1 MPRLAPLTSAL
12 SSPSLSSSEASLSS
26 SLHRCS
32 RRMTS
37 PAAAA
42 AGERAGAVDAAVDAA
57 AAAARRNE
65 FRGRQDA
72 PELGGRLVQWYPGH
86 IAKAE
91 RRLKEALG
99 KVDVVLEVLD
109 ARAPIASTHPMLGAW
124 CSNSPNAASNAGFF
138 IGSDGAS
145 SSPSAS
151 SSSSQPQQT
160 GKPRILVLNRC
171 DQVSAADRKEWD
183 RFFRENVTGGV
194 APIWTDGEKG
204 TGVALLK
211 RAALAAAA
219 RANAGRAR
227 RGLAPRPAR
236 AVVVG
241 LPNVGKSALINRLL
255 GRRVAPSAPRPGV
268 TRDLRWCRLRGAA
281 GAAALAASNAANAAG
296 APTAAPSLDL
306 LDAPGVVPPSL
317 GDQRAAARLAACN
330 DIGQAAYL
338 ESAVA
343 AELVETL
350 LALPSGRGVAAV
362 AVLGARL
369 RVPEAQW
376 ETAEDFL
383 SVAAS
388 LLYRGDVEQAGAR
401 VLKDYR
407 SGALGAV
414 ALEDAGEWGERFR
427 SRRKGGGAGSK

>member
-1 MPRLAPLTSAL
+1 MRHIRHLA
-12 SSPSLSSSEASLSS
+12 SSPSPRSFPCLFDPEASLAGVR
-26 SLHRCS
+26 HHS
-32 RRMTS
+32 RKS
-37 PAAAA
+37 APPAASG
-42 AGERAGAVDAAVDAA
+42 AGERAAGGAVDAA
-57 AAAARRNE
+57 AAAVARRDE

-72 PELGGRLVQWYPGH
+72 AELGGRLVQWYPGH

-109 ARAPIASTHPMLGAW
+109 ARAPIASTHPMLGTW
-124 CSNSPNAASNAGFF
+124 CSNNPNPSSSPNGAGAGLF
-138 IGSDGAS
+138 IGSDGAAS
-145 SSPSAS
+145 SAS
-151 SSSSQPQQT
+151 ASQP

-171 DQVSAADRKEWD
+171 DQVSAADRREWD
-183 RFFRENVTGGV
+183 AFFREHVTGGV

-204 TGVALLK
+204 TNVALLK
-211 RAALAAAA
+211 KAALAAAA
-219 RANAGRAR
+219 SANAGRAR

-281 GAAALAASNAANAAG
+281 GAAALAAANAPS
-296 APTAAPSLDL
+296 APSATLSLDL

-343 AELVETL
+343 TELVETL
-350 LALPSGRGVAAV
+350 LALPSGRGRV
-362 AVLGARL
+362 AVGLLGSRL
-369 RVPEAQW
+369 RVPDAQW

-407 SGALGAV
+407 NGALGAV
-414 ALEDAGEWGERFR
+414 ALEDAGEWAERFR
-427 SRRKGGGAGSK
+427 NRRRAPRK

>member
-1 MPRLAPLTSAL
+1 M
-12 SSPSLSSSEASLSS
+12 
-26 SLHRCS
+26 
-32 RRMTS
+32 
-37 PAAAA
+37 
-42 AGERAGAVDAAVDAA
+42 
-57 AAAARRNE
+57 
-65 FRGRQDA
+65 
-72 PELGGRLVQWYPGH
+72 
-86 IAKAE
+86 
-91 RRLKEALG
+91 
-99 KVDVVLEVLD
+99 VLEVLD
-109 ARAPIASTHPMLGAW
+109 ARAPMASTHPMLGAW
-124 CSNSPNAASNAGFF
+124 CSNQKSSSPVAGLF

-145 SSPSAS
+145 SSAS
-151 SSSSQPQQT
+151 SSSEQQPQQQT

-171 DQVSAADRKEWD
+171 DQVSALDRREWD
-183 RFFRENVTGGV
+183 KFFRENVTGGV
-194 APIWTDGEKG
+194 SPIWTDGEKG

-211 RAALAAAA
+211 KAALAAAA

-255 GRRVAPSAPRPGV
+255 GRRIAPSAPRPGV

-296 APTAAPSLDL
+296 APSTTFSLDL

-362 AVLGARL
+362 TLLGERL

-407 SGALGAV
+407 NGALGQV

-427 SRRKGGGAGSK
+427 SRRR